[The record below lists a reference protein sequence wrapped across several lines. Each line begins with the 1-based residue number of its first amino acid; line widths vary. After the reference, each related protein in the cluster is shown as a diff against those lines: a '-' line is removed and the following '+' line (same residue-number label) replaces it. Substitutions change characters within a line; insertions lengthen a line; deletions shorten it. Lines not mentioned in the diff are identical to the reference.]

1 MSEELD
7 YTGFPI
13 TILHK
18 NLEEVHAE
26 WMDIKFAEISD
37 VKKLEVAKKKIDAL
51 KTAIQAHDAKRVEAG
66 NNTASSSKA
75 VDTQRMKHM
84 QSTVHGLPVFS
95 TGMDVHY
102 WINQLDSYY
111 KLFVVGKPNATQLE
125 DAFLESALSRIQAD
139 YLHPIVNRVDDDKI
153 DTYQKLKDYLK
164 KYHSS
169 KMSTFQV
176 LDTVWDLQKTE
187 SENLRDYGHRLD
199 DKAVEAMNQITAK
212 WEEEKGAGSTMSVED
227 VFKLFSGEIYLQYL
241 RAKNPIVYNAIV
253 NDLDKTWSAT
263 EISLKALS
271 FETRLTS
278 DEKNYSGPATS
289 LNVNGNKS
297 TQSNSTRRSS
307 GNRVNKKGS
316 NDSRKSSQN
325 GSTGQKPVLNCW
337 NFMEKGTCPRGE
349 HCAYLHDKNM
359 YDKLKRDDKK
369 GPSSSTDPRAHTTIG
384 MPEVDFQ

>member
-7 YTGFPI
+7 YSGFPI
-13 TILHK
+13 SILHK
-18 NLEEVHAE
+18 NLEDVHGK
-26 WMDIKFAEISD
+26 WIDLKFAETPD
-37 VKKLEVAKKKIDAL
+37 QKALKVAKQKIDAL
-51 KTAIQAHDAKRVEAG
+51 TAAIQAHEAKSVD
-66 NNTASSSKA
+66 NKPTTSNTKA

-111 KLFVVGKPNATQLE
+111 KLFVVGKPNKPQLE
-125 DAFLESALSRIQAD
+125 EAFLESALSRIQAD
-139 YLHPIVNRVDDDKI
+139 YLHPIVNRVDEDKI

-176 LDTVWDLQKTE
+176 LDTVWDLQKTD

-199 DKAVEAMNQITAK
+199 DKAVEAMNQILAK
-212 WEEEKGAGSTMSVED
+212 WEEEKGASNPMSVES

-297 TQSNSTRRSS
+297 NQSSSSRRSRSRATKKGSTDSRRSS
-307 GNRVNKKGS
+307 EQKQVN
-316 NDSRKSSQN
+316 
-325 GSTGQKPVLNCW
+325 NCW
-337 NFMEKGTCPRGE
+337 TFMEKGTCPKGE
-349 HCAYLHDKNM
+349 SCPYLHDKKFF
-359 YDKLKRDDKK
+359 DKLKKDDN
-369 GPSSSTDPRAHTTIG
+369 GPKSSTDSKAHTVIG
-384 MPEVDFQ
+384 MPDADFQ